1 MALRTALES
10 TSVRDAAS
18 SLPPFSLVILPLY
31 PGTLKEGLHLGTANP
46 ADLGQDCFIVCCT
59 FMQTIRNVGGL
70 PSHVRFYPAWR
81 MDVTMMGFLET
92 CLSRLRQ
99 AALHM
104 QQSPQEDNWPR
115 AYVKD
120 GVLVQGDQE
129 GAEVRLPVHSQPL
142 PNSAC
147 QVSHLPVRGR
157 MYGWERVGSERCGGS
172 LTSRKGGEQGWELS
186 GRCQA
191 DIVVDDDRRI
201 GEHRWLLA
209 EMTDEDG
216 GGLDIQSEAALVS
229 TFRLPAPFWN
239 VAAAQAVRQQQ
250 FCPGSSLSRSP

>member
-1 MALRTALES
+1 
-10 TSVRDAAS
+10 
-18 SLPPFSLVILPLY
+18 
-31 PGTLKEGLHLGTANP
+31 
-46 ADLGQDCFIVCCT
+46 
-59 FMQTIRNVGGL
+59 
-70 PSHVRFYPAWR
+70 
-81 MDVTMMGFLET
+81 MGVLET

-104 QQSPQEDNWPR
+104 QQSPQEDDWPR

-120 GVLVQGDQE
+120 GVLVQGGQE
-129 GAEVRLPVHSQPL
+129 GAEVRLPVHSQLL

-157 MYGWERVGSERCGGS
+157 MYGWERMGSERCGGS

-191 DIVVDDDRRI
+191 DIVVYDDRRI
-201 GEHRWLLA
+201 GEVVVGR
-209 EMTDEDG
+209 DDRRDG
-216 GGLDIQSEAALVS
+216 DGLDIQSEAALVS

-250 FCPGSSLSRSP
+250 FCQAHHCCGLHSGRSDKVRVASTSALQQECSELFSVVHAFEESVAESFACGRSQLRRSA